1 MRSIAFIA
9 LGVGFI
15 LMAAGL
21 YALTLRKPKEL
32 PANPNKSQLRE
43 AEALVEE
50 NRKMRLAAGIVAA
63 IGLGMALVTLI

>member
-21 YALTLRKPKEL
+21 FALTLRKANEL

-43 AEALVEE
+43 AEALAEE

-63 IGLGMALVTLI
+63 IGVVTALATLL

>member
-21 YALTLRKPKEL
+21 FALTLRKPKEL

-43 AEALVEE
+43 AEALVQE
-50 NRKMRLAAGIVAA
+50 NRKMRLAAAIVAA
-63 IGLGMALVTLI
+63 IGVATALATLL

>member
-21 YALTLRKPKEL
+21 FALTLRKPKEL

-50 NRKMRLAAGIVAA
+50 NRKMRLAAAIVAA
-63 IGLGMALVTLI
+63 IGLVTALVTLL